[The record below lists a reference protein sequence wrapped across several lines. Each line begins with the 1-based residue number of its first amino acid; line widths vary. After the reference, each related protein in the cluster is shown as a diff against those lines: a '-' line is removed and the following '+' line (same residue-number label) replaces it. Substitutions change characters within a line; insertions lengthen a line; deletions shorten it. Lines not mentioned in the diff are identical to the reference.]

1 MDLIKVTSMD
11 ELYNATEIEE
21 GQVAIIEDKN
31 EYYYYHNKAW
41 FPVVAEPTADGN
53 LQLNLYELNR
63 NIISQLPDYT
73 DSQWEG
79 AEKVFNNWLTKRN
92 SKYFMLYGREISYFT
107 IYKQRTT
114 LDETI
119 EFGSL
124 FDALKE
130 CLVSLGPVRSIAV
143 NELEDG
149 SSSIEI
155 WVNYEGTVTCMYLF
169 EYEEGIVI
177 YE

>member
-1 MDLIKVTSMD
+1 MSLVTVASMD
-11 ELYNATEIEE
+11 ELYKATEIEE
-21 GQVAIIEDKN
+21 GQVAKIKDTE
-31 EYYYYHNKAW
+31 EYYYYHNNGW
-41 FPVVAEPTADGN
+41 FPVIAEPTADGN

-63 NIISQLPDYT
+63 NIISQLPDYS
-73 DSQWEG
+73 DEQWEG
-79 AEKVFNNWLTKRN
+79 AEKVFSDWLAKKT

-107 IYKQRTT
+107 IFKKRSM
-114 LDETI
+114 LDEVV

-155 WVNYEGTVTCMYLF
+155 WVNYQDTVTCMYLF
-169 EYEEGIVI
+169 EYEEGIVV